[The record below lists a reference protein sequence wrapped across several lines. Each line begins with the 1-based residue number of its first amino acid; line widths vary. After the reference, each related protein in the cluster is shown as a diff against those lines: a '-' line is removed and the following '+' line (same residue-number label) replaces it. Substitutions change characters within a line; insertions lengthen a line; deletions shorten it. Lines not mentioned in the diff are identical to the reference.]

1 MHGRFMKMLMDLDF
15 KTEVQGKKLLITVNG
30 EEKELKMFEKKL
42 NAMKDL
48 CEGEECGEGEGCCGG
63 HGCC

>member
-1 MHGRFMKMLMDLDF
+1 MHGHFMSMFKDLDF
-15 KTEVQGKKLLITVNG
+15 KMENQGKKLVITLEGDV
-30 EEKELKMFEKKL
+30 EKMKSLEKKL

-48 CEGEECGEGEGCCGG
+48 CEDGCGCCDEG

>member
-1 MHGRFMKMLMDLDF
+1 MHGHFMSMFKDLDF
-15 KTEVQGKKLLITVNG
+15 KMENQGKKLVITLEG
-30 EEKELKMFEKKL
+30 EAEKMKSLEKKL

-48 CEGEECGEGEGCCGG
+48 CEDGCGCCDEG